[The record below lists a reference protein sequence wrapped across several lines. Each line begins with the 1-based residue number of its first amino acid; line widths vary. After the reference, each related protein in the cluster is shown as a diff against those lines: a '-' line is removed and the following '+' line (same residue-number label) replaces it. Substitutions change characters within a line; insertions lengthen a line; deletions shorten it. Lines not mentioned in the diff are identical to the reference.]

1 MCKLSSLRLQAC
13 HQTSYKLL
21 LEVRMRQRSLAA
33 FTLIELLVVI
43 AIIAILA
50 AILFPVF
57 AQAKNAAKGAVCIS
71 NMKQIAAASIMYVS
85 DYDGIW
91 YPLAKYDPM
100 PGFAP
105 QIMWVGY
112 DNNNGPLAGGYYG
125 AVNAPAQN
133 PPRPG
138 LIDTYLKSIEV
149 TRCPNKLSRTQTALA
164 ASGFSPL
171 HPSAYYTTNPAAEGK
186 EFGPG
191 SKFQTLVNGAFD
203 FMGASESEV
212 EESATTLAAWEHDAH
227 VPLCNF
233 LQPYDW
239 FSGPPPSQTLKDHFN
254 LLHTSG
260 TNTFWVDGHAKRI
273 GYGSLKR
280 SWFSVYKGIYG

>member
-1 MCKLSSLRLQAC
+1 
-13 HQTSYKLL
+13 
-21 LEVRMRQRSLAA
+21 MRQWRLRA

-71 NMKQIAAASIMYVS
+71 NMKQIAAASMMYVS
-85 DYDGIW
+85 DYDGVW
-91 YPLAKYDPM
+91 YPLAKYDPL
-100 PGFAP
+100 PGYAP
-105 QIMWVGY
+105 QVVWVGY
-112 DNNNGPLAGGYYG
+112 DNNNGPLVAGYYG
-125 AVNAPAQN
+125 SVNAPAVN

-138 LIDTYLKSIEV
+138 LTDTYLKSLEV
-149 TRCPNKLSRTQTALA
+149 TKCPNRLGRTQTALA
-164 ASGFSPL
+164 ASGFSPF
-171 HPSAYYTTNPAAEGK
+171 HPSAYYTTNPSAQGQ

-191 SKFQTLVNGAFD
+191 AKSQTLVNGVFD

-212 EESATTLAAWEHDAH
+212 EESAATLAAWEHDAY

-233 LQPYDW
+233 LQPHDW
-239 FSGPPPSQTLKDHFN
+239 FSGPPPSQALRDHFN

-260 TNTFWVDGHAKRI
+260 TNTLWVDGHAKRI
-273 GYGSLKR
+273 AYGALKR
-280 SWFSVYKGIYG
+280 PWFSVRKGIYPSN